1 MNAPT
6 ARRGAAVALF
16 VALLI
21 GACGREAG
29 GLEVR
34 DAWMREPA
42 GDSAAVYLT
51 IVNDTGSPDR
61 LVSVSADIAADAELH
76 QTSMSDGKAVMR
88 PVNAID
94 VRAHSR
100 TELAPGGY
108 HIMLTGLHGRPK
120 AGDNVTIRLRFARA
134 GSRDVRVAV
143 RPLVEDGEEPHD
155 EHMGAIGPSGRTAG
169 AGGT

>member
-1 MNAPT
+1 MNAQT
-6 ARRGAAVALF
+6 TRRGAAVALF

-29 GLEVR
+29 GLQVR

-51 IVNDTGSPDR
+51 IVNHTGSPDR
-61 LVSVSADIAADAELH
+61 LVSVSTDIAADAELH

-88 PVNAID
+88 PVDA
-94 VRAHSR
+94 VEVGARGR
-100 TELAPGGY
+100 TELEPGRY
-108 HIMLTGLHGRPK
+108 HIMLTGLRSRPR
-120 AGDNVTIRLRFARA
+120 AGDHVMIRLRFARA

-143 RPLVEDGEEPHD
+143 RPLVEGGEEPHD
-155 EHMGAIGPSGRTAG
+155 EHMGTMEPSGRTAG